1 MPTQILLLSSRDAAQ
16 HLNTPTKGTAWGA
29 QNPCPVL
36 PFGGSPCV
44 RQPTKNLFSHP
55 GYENSQ
61 GASQGW
67 LWAEKEHI
75 VTDTQLHQT
84 AFVQQRAGACP
95 GGHVGCQLCIG
106 RPKQGQ

>member
-75 VTDTQLHQT
+75 VTGTHSYT
-84 AFVQQRAGACP
+84 
-95 GGHVGCQLCIG
+95 
-106 RPKQGQ
+106 KQPLLSREPVLVLAVMSAVSCA